1 MSGIVANNN
10 MQNQLQKAINL
21 AKITG
26 DKIIVIDSSKSDSAF
41 VVMMLDEY
49 EKFILGRNELRS
61 LTEEE
66 LLDRINRDIAIWKS
80 ENDEKAEENKEFLS
94 ERKEKISPFSCENWM
109 KKNNRD
115 DFDED
120 INFDQGEEDEDM
132 YYYED
137 PSGEVE
143 LEDGPEGDDYY
154 IPGKGMD
161 KDKNKFGNHWEI
173 PPSIKSSAEEVVKDV
188 PL

>member
-1 MSGIVANNN
+1 

-26 DKIIVIDSSKSDSAF
+26 DKIIVIDSLKPDSAF
-41 VVMMLDEY
+41 VVMRLDEY
-49 EKFILGRNELRS
+49 EKFVLGHNELRS

-80 ENDEKAEENKEFLS
+80 ENDEKIEGNKEFLN
-94 ERKEKISPFSCENWM
+94 ERKEKISPFFRKNWAE
-109 KKNNRD
+109 KNNRD

-120 INFDQGEEDEDM
+120 DDDVLFNEDEEEDEDM
-132 YYYED
+132 YYYKD
-137 PSGEVE
+137 PSSEME
-143 LEDGPEGDDYY
+143 LEDGPEEDDYY
-154 IPGKGMD
+154 LPGKGMD

-173 PPSIKSSAEEVVKDV
+173 PPSIKSSAEEVVKDI
-188 PL
+188 PF